1 MTEQTNF
8 EENLTQ
14 EEIDSLA
21 AVLYFDIKEFFN
33 TESGKKLIEKNSNEK
48 NINNEK
54 SA

>member
-8 EENLTQ
+8 EENITQ

-21 AVLYFDIKEFFN
+21 AVLYLDIKEFFN
-33 TESGKKLIEKNSNEK
+33 TEIGKKLIEKNSSKK
-48 NINNEK
+48 NIDNEK